1 MGRNF
6 PVARILITGIEL
18 FGLIMLNLIG
28 IYALNNGPKANFDD
42 RYTIIEKDYDAFPSF
57 TGVVKE
63 IESFDLLTIIEG
75 AEDGTRN
82 NEPKYIETDSVE
94 IGVER
99 IGSANIRVAG
109 RSGERW
115 FYVSNSTY
123 IYDSICDGSGN
134 IKITKGQTITFV
146 YDPNDTST
154 YTPVIAVKDD
164 CSDKVRTV
172 VLAYIIIFLIPS
184 ALVLVFSILL
194 MNAVTKRREEGGGSK
209 RLIITSIVMISVA
222 VLFGAGAFGIHRYIE
237 LAEQAEQAR
246 LAPRVK
252 VHAPVIYLYSD
263 SDEYIDIKLELNG
276 ELTSTY
282 PLYGNEGW
290 TVKASRDGVLTD
302 RNGDNYRFLFWEA
315 DLDMEYDL
323 SKGFCVRGADTEE
336 FFDEVLPQLGLNE
349 TEAADFKAFWLPLM
363 VKNPYNVITFQT
375 KAYTDSAKL
384 VLSVDPDVEIRVNML
399 WYATDEFVD
408 IEPQDLSGMNSPL
421 DKRRGTV
428 VSEWGGEM
436 IPKP

>member
-28 IYALNNGPKANFDD
+28 IYALNIGPKANFDD

-63 IESFDLLTIIEG
+63 IESFDLLSIIED

-109 RSGERW
+109 RSEERW
-115 FYVSNSTY
+115 FYASNSTY
-123 IYDSICDGSGN
+123 VYDSIGDGCGN
-134 IKITKGQTITFV
+134 IKISKGQKVTFV
-146 YDPNDTST
+146 YDPNDTNT
-154 YTPVIAVKDD
+154 YTPVIAIKDGS
-164 CSDKVRTV
+164 SDRVRSV
-172 VLAYIIIFLIPS
+172 VLAYIFIFLIPS
-184 ALVLVFSILL
+184 VAVLTFSILL
-194 MNAVTKRREEGGGSK
+194 MNALTKRRNEGGGSK
-209 RLIITSIVMISVA
+209 GLIITSIVMIVVE
-222 VLFGAGAFGIHRYIE
+222 VLFGAGSFGLRRYLE
-237 LAEQAEQAR
+237 VAEQAR

-252 VHAPVIYLYSD
+252 EHAPVIYLYSD
-263 SDEYIDIKLELNG
+263 SDEYIDVKLELNG

-323 SKGFCVRGADTEE
+323 SKGFCVRGADMEE

-408 IEPQDLSGMNSPL
+408 IEPQDLSGMYPPL
-421 DKRRGTV
+421 DKRHGTV
-428 VSEWGGEM
+428 VSEWGGGM

>member
-1 MGRNF
+1 MGKNF
-6 PVARILITGIEL
+6 PVGRILITGIEL
-18 FGLIMLNLIG
+18 FVLILLNLVG
-28 IYALNNGPKANFDD
+28 FYALNTAPKVNADSP
-42 RYTIIEKDYDAFPSF
+42 YAIIERSYDDFPSF

-63 IESFDLLTIIEG
+63 IESFDLLSIIED

-82 NEPKYIETDSVE
+82 NEPEYFETDSTE

-99 IGSANIRVAG
+99 IEFAHIKVAG
-109 RSGERW
+109 RSEERW
-115 FYVSNSTY
+115 FYASNSTY
-123 IYDSICDGSGN
+123 VYDSIGDGCGN
-134 IKITKGQTITFV
+134 IKITKGQKVTFV
-146 YDPNDTST
+146 YDPNDTNT
-154 YTPVIAVKDD
+154 YTPVIAIKDGS
-164 CSDKVRTV
+164 SDRVRSV
-172 VLAYIIIFLIPS
+172 VLAYIFIFLIPS
-184 ALVLVFSILL
+184 VAVLTFSILL
-194 MNAVTKRREEGGGSK
+194 MNALTKRRNEGGGSK
-209 RLIITSIVMISVA
+209 GLIITSIVMIVVA
-222 VLFGAGAFGIHRYIE
+222 VLFGAGSFGLRR
-237 LAEQAEQAR
+237 AEQARQAR

-263 SDEYIDIKLELNG
+263 NEEYIDVKLELNG

-282 PLYGNEGW
+282 PLYGNDGW

-408 IEPQDLSGMNSPL
+408 IEPQDLSGMNPPL
-421 DKRRGTV
+421 DKRHGTV

>member
-1 MGRNF
+1 MGKNF
-6 PVARILITGIEL
+6 PVGRILITGIEL
-18 FGLIMLNLIG
+18 FVLIMLNLVG
-28 IYALNNGPKANFDD
+28 FYALNTAPKVNADSP
-42 RYTIIEKDYDAFPSF
+42 YAIIERSYDDFPSF

-63 IESFDLLTIIEG
+63 IESINVLRTIED
-75 AEDGTRN
+75 AQDGTWDD
-82 NEPKYIETDSVE
+82 EPEYFETDSTE

-99 IGSANIRVAG
+99 IEFAHIKVAG
-109 RSGERW
+109 RSEERW
-115 FYVSNSTY
+115 FYASNSTY
-123 IYDSICDGSGN
+123 VYDSIGDGCGN
-134 IKITKGQTITFV
+134 IKISKGQKVTFV
-146 YDPNDTST
+146 YDPNDTNT
-154 YTPVIAVKDD
+154 YTPVIAIKDGS
-164 CSDKVRTV
+164 SDRVRSV
-172 VLAYIIIFLIPS
+172 VLAYIFIFLIPS
-184 ALVLVFSILL
+184 VAVLTFSILL
-194 MNAVTKRREEGGGSK
+194 MNALTKRRNEGGGSK
-209 RLIITSIVMISVA
+209 GLIITSIVMIVVA
-222 VLFGAGAFGIHRYIE
+222 VLFGAGSFGIRRYLE
-237 LAEQAEQAR
+237 VAEQAR
-246 LAPRVK
+246 LASRVV

-263 SDEYIDIKLELNG
+263 SDEYIDVKLELNG

-315 DLDMEYDL
+315 DLDMKYDL
-323 SKGFCVRGADTEE
+323 SKGFCIRGADTEE
-336 FFDEVLPQLGLNE
+336 FFDEVLPELGLNE

-408 IEPQDLSGMNSPL
+408 IEPQDLSGMNPPL
-421 DKRRGTV
+421 DKRHGTV

>member
-28 IYALNNGPKANFDD
+28 IYALNIGPKANFDD

-63 IESFDLLTIIEG
+63 IESFDLLSIIED

-109 RSGERW
+109 RSEERW
-115 FYVSNSTY
+115 FYASNSTY
-123 IYDSICDGSGN
+123 VYDSIGDGCGN
-134 IKITKGQTITFV
+134 IKISKGQKVTFV
-146 YDPNDTST
+146 YDPNDTNT
-154 YTPVIAVKDD
+154 YTPVIAIKDGS
-164 CSDKVRTV
+164 SDRVRSV
-172 VLAYIIIFLIPS
+172 VLAYIFIFLIPS
-184 ALVLVFSILL
+184 VAVLTFSILL
-194 MNAVTKRREEGGGSK
+194 MNALTKRRNEGGGSK
-209 RLIITSIVMISVA
+209 GLIITSIVMIVVA
-222 VLFGAGAFGIHRYIE
+222 VLFGAGSFGLRRYLE
-237 LAEQAEQAR
+237 VAEQAR

-252 VHAPVIYLYSD
+252 EHAPVIYLYSD
-263 SDEYIDIKLELNG
+263 SDEYIDVKLELNG

-323 SKGFCVRGADTEE
+323 SKGFCVRGADMEE

-384 VLSVDPDVEIRVNML
+384 VLSIDPDVEIRVNML

-408 IEPQDLSGMNSPL
+408 IEPQDLSGMNPPL

-428 VSEWGGEM
+428 VSEWGGGM

>member
-1 MGRNF
+1 MGKNF
-6 PVARILITGIEL
+6 PVGRILITGIEL
-18 FGLIMLNLIG
+18 FVLIMLNLVG
-28 IYALNNGPKANFDD
+28 FYALNTAPKVNADSP
-42 RYTIIEKDYDAFPSF
+42 YAIIERSYDAFPSF

-63 IESFDLLTIIEG
+63 IESFDLLSIIED

-82 NEPKYIETDSVE
+82 NEPKYFETDSVE

-99 IGSANIRVAG
+99 IEFAHIKVAG
-109 RSGERW
+109 RSEERW
-115 FYVSNSTY
+115 FYASNSTY
-123 IYDSICDGSGN
+123 VYDSIGDGCGN
-134 IKITKGQTITFV
+134 IKISKGQKVTFV
-146 YDPNDTST
+146 YDPNDTNT
-154 YTPVIAVKDD
+154 YTPVIAIKDGS
-164 CSDKVRTV
+164 SDRVRSV
-172 VLAYIIIFLIPS
+172 VLAYIFIFLIPS
-184 ALVLVFSILL
+184 VAVLTFSILL
-194 MNAVTKRREEGGGSK
+194 MNALNKRRNEGGGSK
-209 RLIITSIVMISVA
+209 GLIITSIVMIVVA
-222 VLFGAGAFGIHRYIE
+222 VLFGAGSFGLRR
-237 LAEQAEQAR
+237 AEQARQAR
-246 LAPRVK
+246 LAPRVV

-263 SDEYIDIKLELNG
+263 NEEYIDVKLELNG

-282 PLYGNEGW
+282 PLYGNDGW

-408 IEPQDLSGMNSPL
+408 IEPQDLSGMYPPL
-421 DKRRGTV
+421 DKRHGTV

>member
-1 MGRNF
+1 MGKNF
-6 PVARILITGIEL
+6 PVGRILITGIEL
-18 FGLIMLNLIG
+18 FVLIMLNLVG
-28 IYALNNGPKANFDD
+28 FYALNTAPKVNADSP
-42 RYTIIEKDYDAFPSF
+42 YAIIERSYDAFPSF

-63 IESFDLLTIIEG
+63 IESINVLRTIED
-75 AEDGTRN
+75 AQDGTWN
-82 NEPKYIETDSVE
+82 DEPEYFETDSTE

-99 IGSANIRVAG
+99 VEFANIKVAG
-109 RSGERW
+109 RSEERW
-115 FYVSNSTY
+115 FYASHSTY
-123 IYDSICDGSGN
+123 VYESIGDGCGN
-134 IKITKGQTITFV
+134 IKISKGQKVTFV
-146 YDPNDTST
+146 YDPNDTNT
-154 YTPVIAVKDD
+154 YTPVIAIKDGS
-164 CSDKVRTV
+164 SDRVRSV
-172 VLAYIIIFLIPS
+172 VLAYIFIFLIPS

-194 MNAVTKRREEGGGSK
+194 MNALTKRRNEGGGSK
-209 RLIITSIVMISVA
+209 GLIITSIVMIVVA
-222 VLFGAGAFGIHRYIE
+222 VLFGAGSFGLRR
-237 LAEQAEQAR
+237 AEQARQAR
-246 LAPRVK
+246 LAPRVV

-263 SDEYIDIKLELNG
+263 NEEYIDVKLELNG
-276 ELTSTY
+276 KLTSTY

-315 DLDMEYDL
+315 DLDMKYDL
-323 SKGFCVRGADTEE
+323 SKGFCIRGADTEE
-336 FFDEVLPQLGLNE
+336 FFDEVLPELGLNE

-408 IEPQDLSGMNSPL
+408 IEPQDLSGMNPPL
-421 DKRRGTV
+421 DKRHGTV

>member
-1 MGRNF
+1 MGKNF
-6 PVARILITGIEL
+6 PLGRILITGIEL
-18 FGLIMLNLIG
+18 FVLIMLNLVG
-28 IYALNNGPKANFDD
+28 FYALNTSPKVNADSQ
-42 RYTIIEKDYDAFPSF
+42 YAIIERSYDDFPSF

-63 IESFDLLTIIEG
+63 IESFDLLSIIKD
-75 AEDGTRN
+75 AEDGTWKD
-82 NEPKYIETDSVE
+82 EPEYFETDSVE

-109 RSGERW
+109 RSEERW
-115 FYVSNSTY
+115 FYASNSTY
-123 IYDSICDGSGN
+123 VYDSIGDGCGN
-134 IKITKGQTITFV
+134 IKISKGQKVTFV
-146 YDPNDTST
+146 YDPNDTNT
-154 YTPVIAVKDD
+154 YTPVIAIKDGS
-164 CSDKVRTV
+164 SDRVRSV
-172 VLAYIIIFLIPS
+172 VLAYIFIFLIPS

-222 VLFGAGAFGIHRYIE
+222 VLFGAGAFGIHKYNE

-246 LAPRVK
+246 LAPRVV
-252 VHAPVIYLYSD
+252 VHAPVIYLYSNNE
-263 SDEYIDIKLELNG
+263 EYIDVKLELNG

-282 PLYGNEGW
+282 PLYGNDGW
-290 TVKASRDGVLTD
+290 TVKASRDGILTD

-336 FFDEVLPQLGLNE
+336 FFDEVLPLLGLNE

-408 IEPQDLSGMNSPL
+408 IEPQDLSGMNPSL
-421 DKRRGTV
+421 DKRHGTV
-428 VSEWGGEM
+428 VSEWGGGM

>member
-63 IESFDLLTIIEG
+63 IESINVLRTIED
-75 AEDGTRN
+75 APDGTRN
-82 NEPKYIETDSVE
+82 NEPEYFETDSTE

-99 IGSANIRVAG
+99 IEFAHIKVAG
-109 RSGERW
+109 RSEERW
-115 FYVSNSTY
+115 FYASNSTY
-123 IYDSICDGSGN
+123 VYDSIGDGCGN
-134 IKITKGQTITFV
+134 IKISKGQKVTFV
-146 YDPNDTST
+146 YDPNDTNT
-154 YTPVIAVKDD
+154 YTPVIAIKDG
-164 CSDKVRTV
+164 SSGRVRSV
-172 VLAYIIIFLIPS
+172 VLAYIFIFLIPS
-184 ALVLVFSILL
+184 VAVLTFSILL
-194 MNAVTKRREEGGGSK
+194 MNALTKRRNEGGGSK
-209 RLIITSIVMISVA
+209 GLIITSIVMIVVA
-222 VLFGAGAFGIHRYIE
+222 VLFGAGSFGLRR
-237 LAEQAEQAR
+237 AEQARQAR
-246 LAPRVK
+246 LAPRVV

-263 SDEYIDIKLELNG
+263 NEEYIDVKLELNG

-282 PLYGNEGW
+282 PLYGNDGW

-408 IEPQDLSGMNSPL
+408 IEPPDLSGMNPPL
-421 DKRRGTV
+421 DKRHGTV
-428 VSEWGGEM
+428 VSEWGGGM

>member
-1 MGRNF
+1 MGKNF
-6 PVARILITGIEL
+6 PVGRILITGIEL
-18 FGLIMLNLIG
+18 FVLILLNLIG

-63 IESFDLLTIIEG
+63 IESFDLLSIIED

-82 NEPKYIETDSVE
+82 NEPKYFETDSVE

-99 IGSANIRVAG
+99 IEFAHIKVAG
-109 RSGERW
+109 RSEERG
-115 FYVSNSTY
+115 YYASNSTY
-123 IYDSICDGSGN
+123 VYDSIGDGCGN
-134 IKITKGQTITFV
+134 IKITKGQKVTFV
-146 YDPNDTST
+146 YDPNDTNT
-154 YTPVIAVKDD
+154 YTPVIAIKDG
-164 CSDKVRTV
+164 SSGRVRSV
-172 VLAYIIIFLIPS
+172 VLAYIFIFLIPS
-184 ALVLVFSILL
+184 VAVLTFSILL
-194 MNAVTKRREEGGGSK
+194 MNALTKRRNEGGGSK
-209 RLIITSIVMISVA
+209 GLIITSIVMIVVA
-222 VLFGAGAFGIHRYIE
+222 VLFGAGSFGLRR
-237 LAEQAEQAR
+237 AEQARQAR
-246 LAPRVK
+246 LAPRVV

-263 SDEYIDIKLELNG
+263 NEEYIDVKLELNG

-282 PLYGNEGW
+282 PLYGNDGW

-408 IEPQDLSGMNSPL
+408 IEPQDLSGMNPPL
-421 DKRRGTV
+421 DKRHGTV

>member
-63 IESFDLLTIIEG
+63 IESINVLRTIED
-75 AEDGTRN
+75 APDGTRN
-82 NEPKYIETDSVE
+82 NEPEYFETDSTE

-99 IGSANIRVAG
+99 IEFAHIKVAG
-109 RSGERW
+109 RSEERW
-115 FYVSNSTY
+115 FYASNSTY
-123 IYDSICDGSGN
+123 VYDSIGDGCGN
-134 IKITKGQTITFV
+134 IKISKGQKVTFV
-146 YDPNDTST
+146 YDPNDTNT
-154 YTPVIAVKDD
+154 YTPVIAIKDG
-164 CSDKVRTV
+164 SSGRVRSV
-172 VLAYIIIFLIPS
+172 VLAYIFIFLIPS
-184 ALVLVFSILL
+184 VAVLTFSILL
-194 MNAVTKRREEGGGSK
+194 MNALTKRRNEGGGSK
-209 RLIITSIVMISVA
+209 GLIITSIVMIVVA
-222 VLFGAGAFGIHRYIE
+222 VLFGAGSFGLRR
-237 LAEQAEQAR
+237 AEQARQAR

-263 SDEYIDIKLELNG
+263 NEEYIDVKLELNG

-282 PLYGNEGW
+282 PLYGNDGW

-408 IEPQDLSGMNSPL
+408 IEPQDLSGMYPPL
-421 DKRRGTV
+421 DKRHGTV
-428 VSEWGGEM
+428 VSEWGGGM

>member
-1 MGRNF
+1 MGKNF
-6 PVARILITGIEL
+6 PVGRILITGIEL
-18 FGLIMLNLIG
+18 FVLIMLNLVG
-28 IYALNNGPKANFDD
+28 FYALNTAPKVNADSP
-42 RYTIIEKDYDAFPSF
+42 YAIIERSYDAFPSF

-63 IESFDLLTIIEG
+63 IESIYVLGRIED
-75 AEDGTRN
+75 AQDGTWN
-82 NEPKYIETDSVE
+82 DEPEYFETDSTE

-99 IGSANIRVAG
+99 VEFANIKVAG
-109 RSGERW
+109 WSEERW
-115 FYVSNSTY
+115 FYASNSTY
-123 IYDSICDGSGN
+123 VYESIGDGCGN
-134 IKITKGQTITFV
+134 IKISKGQKVTFV
-146 YDPNDTST
+146 YDPNDTNT
-154 YTPVIAVKDD
+154 YTPVIAIKDGS
-164 CSDKVRTV
+164 SDRVRSV
-172 VLAYIIIFLIPS
+172 VLAYIFIFLIPS
-184 ALVLVFSILL
+184 VAVLTFSILL
-194 MNAVTKRREEGGGSK
+194 MNALTKRRNEGGGSK
-209 RLIITSIVMISVA
+209 GLIITSIVMIVVA
-222 VLFGAGAFGIHRYIE
+222 VLFGAGSFGIRRYLE
-237 LAEQAEQAR
+237 VAEQAR
-246 LAPRVK
+246 LAPRVV
-252 VHAPVIYLYSD
+252 VHAPVIYLYSNNE
-263 SDEYIDIKLELNG
+263 EYIDVKLELNG

-315 DLDMEYDL
+315 DLDMKYDL
-323 SKGFCVRGADTEE
+323 SKGFCIRGADTEE
-336 FFDEVLPQLGLNE
+336 FFDEVLPELGLNE

-408 IEPQDLSGMNSPL
+408 IEPQDLSGMNPPL
-421 DKRRGTV
+421 DKRHGTV

>member
-1 MGRNF
+1 MGKNF
-6 PVARILITGIEL
+6 PVGRILITGIEL
-18 FGLIMLNLIG
+18 FVLILLNLVG
-28 IYALNNGPKANFDD
+28 FYALNTAPKVNADSP
-42 RYTIIEKDYDAFPSF
+42 YAIIERSYDDFPSF

-63 IESFDLLTIIEG
+63 IESFDLLSIIED

-82 NEPKYIETDSVE
+82 NEPEYFETDSTE

-99 IGSANIRVAG
+99 IEFAHIKVAG
-109 RSGERW
+109 RSEERW
-115 FYVSNSTY
+115 FYASNSTY
-123 IYDSICDGSGN
+123 VYDSIGDGCGN
-134 IKITKGQTITFV
+134 IKITKGQKVTFV
-146 YDPNDTST
+146 YDPNDTNT
-154 YTPVIAVKDD
+154 YTPVIAIKDGS
-164 CSDKVRTV
+164 SDRVRSV
-172 VLAYIIIFLIPS
+172 VLAYIFIFLIPS
-184 ALVLVFSILL
+184 VAVLTFSILL
-194 MNAVTKRREEGGGSK
+194 MNALTKRRNEGGGSK
-209 RLIITSIVMISVA
+209 GLIITSIVMIVVA
-222 VLFGAGAFGIHRYIE
+222 VLFGAGSFGLRR
-237 LAEQAEQAR
+237 AEQARQAR
-246 LAPRVK
+246 LAPRVV

-263 SDEYIDIKLELNG
+263 NEEYIDVKLELNG

-282 PLYGNEGW
+282 PLYGNDGW

-408 IEPQDLSGMNSPL
+408 IEPQDLSGMNPPL
-421 DKRRGTV
+421 DKRHGTV

>member
-63 IESFDLLTIIEG
+63 IESINVLRTIED
-75 AEDGTRN
+75 APDGTRN
-82 NEPKYIETDSVE
+82 NEPEYFETDSTE

-99 IGSANIRVAG
+99 IEFAHIKVAG
-109 RSGERW
+109 RSEERW
-115 FYVSNSTY
+115 FYASNSTY
-123 IYDSICDGSGN
+123 VYDSIGDGCGN
-134 IKITKGQTITFV
+134 IKISKGQKVTFV
-146 YDPNDTST
+146 YDPNDTNT
-154 YTPVIAVKDD
+154 YTPVIAIKDG
-164 CSDKVRTV
+164 SSGRVRSV
-172 VLAYIIIFLIPS
+172 VLAYIFIFLIPS
-184 ALVLVFSILL
+184 VAVLTFSILL
-194 MNAVTKRREEGGGSK
+194 MNALTKRRNEGGGSK
-209 RLIITSIVMISVA
+209 GLIITSIVMIVVA
-222 VLFGAGAFGIHRYIE
+222 VLFGAGSFGLRR
-237 LAEQAEQAR
+237 AEQARQAR
-246 LAPRVK
+246 LAPRVV

-263 SDEYIDIKLELNG
+263 NEEYIDVKLELNG

-282 PLYGNEGW
+282 PLYGNDGW

-408 IEPQDLSGMNSPL
+408 IEPPDLSGMNPPL
-421 DKRRGTV
+421 DKRHGTV

>member
-1 MGRNF
+1 MGKNF
-6 PVARILITGIEL
+6 PIGRILITGIEL
-18 FGLIMLNLIG
+18 FVLIMLNLVG
-28 IYALNNGPKANFDD
+28 FYALNTAPKVNADSP
-42 RYTIIEKDYDAFPSF
+42 YAIIERSYDAFPSF

-63 IESFDLLTIIEG
+63 IESFDLLSIIED

-82 NEPKYIETDSVE
+82 NEPKYFETDSVE

-99 IGSANIRVAG
+99 IEFAHIKVAG
-109 RSGERW
+109 RSEERW
-115 FYVSNSTY
+115 FYASNSTY
-123 IYDSICDGSGN
+123 VYDSIGDGCGN
-134 IKITKGQTITFV
+134 IKISKGQKVTFV
-146 YDPNDTST
+146 YDPNDTNT
-154 YTPVIAVKDD
+154 YTPVIAIKDGS
-164 CSDKVRTV
+164 SDRVRSV
-172 VLAYIIIFLIPS
+172 VLAYIFIFLIPS
-184 ALVLVFSILL
+184 VAVLTFSILL
-194 MNAVTKRREEGGGSK
+194 MNALNKRRNEGGGSK
-209 RLIITSIVMISVA
+209 GLIITSIVMIVVA
-222 VLFGAGAFGIHRYIE
+222 VLFGAGSFGLRR
-237 LAEQAEQAR
+237 AEQARQAR
-246 LAPRVK
+246 LAPRVV

-263 SDEYIDIKLELNG
+263 NEEYIDVKLELNG

-282 PLYGNEGW
+282 PLYGNDGW

-408 IEPQDLSGMNSPL
+408 IEPQDLSGMNPPL
-421 DKRRGTV
+421 DKRHGTV

>member
-63 IESFDLLTIIEG
+63 IESINVLRTIED
-75 AEDGTRN
+75 APDGTRN
-82 NEPKYIETDSVE
+82 NEPEYFETDSTE

-99 IGSANIRVAG
+99 IEFAHIKVAG
-109 RSGERW
+109 RSEERW
-115 FYVSNSTY
+115 FYASNSTY
-123 IYDSICDGSGN
+123 VYDSIGDGCGN
-134 IKITKGQTITFV
+134 IKISKGQKVTFV
-146 YDPNDTST
+146 YDPNDTNT
-154 YTPVIAVKDD
+154 YTPVIAIKDG
-164 CSDKVRTV
+164 SSGRVRSV
-172 VLAYIIIFLIPS
+172 VLAYIFIFLIPS
-184 ALVLVFSILL
+184 VAVLTFSILL
-194 MNAVTKRREEGGGSK
+194 MNALTKRRNEGGGSK
-209 RLIITSIVMISVA
+209 GLIITSIVMIVVA
-222 VLFGAGAFGIHRYIE
+222 VLFGAGSFGLRR
-237 LAEQAEQAR
+237 AEQARQAR
-246 LAPRVK
+246 LAPRVV

-263 SDEYIDIKLELNG
+263 NEEYIDVKLELNG

-282 PLYGNEGW
+282 PLYGNDGW

-349 TEAADFKAFWLPLM
+349 TEAADFKAFWLPLL

-408 IEPQDLSGMNSPL
+408 IEPQDLSGMYPPL
-421 DKRRGTV
+421 DKRHGTV
-428 VSEWGGEM
+428 VSEWGGGM

>member
-1 MGRNF
+1 MGKNF
-6 PVARILITGIEL
+6 PVGRILITGIEL

-28 IYALNNGPKANFDD
+28 FYAINNASQTDTNNPYAS
-42 RYTIIEKDYDAFPSF
+42 IEKSYDVFPSF

-63 IESFDLLTIIEG
+63 IESFNVISQIE
-75 AEDGTRN
+75 AAQDGTWN
-82 NEPKYIETDSVE
+82 NEPAYSKTDSVE

-99 IGSANIRVAG
+99 IDSAKIRVAG
-109 RSGERW
+109 RSEDRW
-115 FYVSNSTY
+115 FYASNSTY
-123 IYDSICDGSGN
+123 VYDSICDACGN
-134 IKITKGQTITFV
+134 IKITTGQKVTFV
-146 YDPNDTST
+146 YDPNDTNI
-154 YTPVIAVKDD
+154 YTPVIAVKDGS
-164 CSDKVRTV
+164 SDKVSSA
-172 VLAYIIIFLIPS
+172 VLAYIFIVLIPS
-184 ALVLVFSILL
+184 VAVLTFSILL
-194 MNAVTKRREEGGGSK
+194 MNALTKRRNEGGGSK
-209 RLIITSIVMISVA
+209 GLIITSIVMIVVA
-222 VLFGAGAFGIHRYIE
+222 VLFGAGSFGLRRYLE
-237 LAEQAEQAR
+237 VAEQAR
-246 LAPRVK
+246 LAPRVV

-263 SDEYIDIKLELNG
+263 YEEYIDVKLELNG

-315 DLDMEYDL
+315 DLDMKYDL
-323 SKGFCVRGADTEE
+323 SKGFCIRGADTEE
-336 FFDEVLPQLGLNE
+336 FFDEVLPELGLTE

-408 IEPQDLSGMNSPL
+408 IEPQELSGMNPPL
-421 DKRRGTV
+421 DKRCGTV

>member
-1 MGRNF
+1 MGKNF
-6 PVARILITGIEL
+6 PVGRILITGIEL
-18 FGLIMLNLIG
+18 FVLIMLNLVG
-28 IYALNNGPKANFDD
+28 FYALNTAPKVNADSP
-42 RYTIIEKDYDAFPSF
+42 YAIIERSYDDFPSF

-63 IESFDLLTIIEG
+63 IKSFDLLCIIED

-82 NEPKYIETDSVE
+82 NEPKYFETDSVE

-99 IGSANIRVAG
+99 IEFAHIKVAG
-109 RSGERW
+109 RSEERW
-115 FYVSNSTY
+115 FYASNSTY
-123 IYDSICDGSGN
+123 VYDSICDGCGN
-134 IKITKGQTITFV
+134 IKITKGQTVTFV
-146 YDPNDTST
+146 YDPNDTNT
-154 YTPVIAVKDD
+154 YTPVIAIKDGS
-164 CSDKVRTV
+164 SDRVRSV
-172 VLAYIIIFLIPS
+172 VLAYIFIFLIPS
-184 ALVLVFSILL
+184 VAVLTFSILL
-194 MNAVTKRREEGGGSK
+194 MNALNKRRNEGGGSK
-209 RLIITSIVMISVA
+209 GLIITSIVMIVVA
-222 VLFGAGAFGIHRYIE
+222 VLFGAGSFGLRR
-237 LAEQAEQAR
+237 AEQAEQAR
-246 LAPRVK
+246 RAHRVK
-252 VHAPVIYLYSD
+252 EHAPVIYLYSD
-263 SDEYIDIKLELNG
+263 SDEYIDVKLELNG

-282 PLYGNEGW
+282 PLYGNDGW

-349 TEAADFKAFWLPLM
+349 TEVADFKAFWLPLM

-408 IEPQDLSGMNSPL
+408 IEPQDLSGMNPPL
-421 DKRRGTV
+421 DKRHGTV
-428 VSEWGGEM
+428 VSEWGGGM

>member
-63 IESFDLLTIIEG
+63 IESINVLRTIED
-75 AEDGTRN
+75 APDGTRN
-82 NEPKYIETDSVE
+82 NEPEYFETDSTE

-99 IGSANIRVAG
+99 IEFAHIKVAG
-109 RSGERW
+109 RSEERW
-115 FYVSNSTY
+115 FYASNSTY
-123 IYDSICDGSGN
+123 VYDSIGDGCGN
-134 IKITKGQTITFV
+134 IKISKGQKVTFV
-146 YDPNDTST
+146 YDPNDTNT
-154 YTPVIAVKDD
+154 YTPVIAIKDG
-164 CSDKVRTV
+164 SSGRVRSV
-172 VLAYIIIFLIPS
+172 VLAYIFIFLIPS
-184 ALVLVFSILL
+184 VAVLTFSILL
-194 MNAVTKRREEGGGSK
+194 MNALTKRRNEGGGSK
-209 RLIITSIVMISVA
+209 GLIITSIVMIVVA
-222 VLFGAGAFGIHRYIE
+222 VLFGAGSFGLRR
-237 LAEQAEQAR
+237 AEQARQAR
-246 LAPRVK
+246 LAPRVV

-263 SDEYIDIKLELNG
+263 NEEYIDVKLELNG

-282 PLYGNEGW
+282 PLYGNDGW

-408 IEPQDLSGMNSPL
+408 IEPQDLSGMYPPL
-421 DKRRGTV
+421 DKRHGTV
-428 VSEWGGEM
+428 VSEWGGGM

>member
-1 MGRNF
+1 MGKNF
-6 PVARILITGIEL
+6 PVGRILITGIEL
-18 FGLIMLNLIG
+18 FVLIMLNLVG
-28 IYALNNGPKANFDD
+28 FYALNTAPKVNADSP
-42 RYTIIEKDYDAFPSF
+42 YAIIERSYDAFPSF

-63 IESFDLLTIIEG
+63 IESYDLLSIIED

-82 NEPKYIETDSVE
+82 NEPKYFETDSVE

-99 IGSANIRVAG
+99 IEFAHIKVAG
-109 RSGERW
+109 RSEERW
-115 FYVSNSTY
+115 FYASNSTY
-123 IYDSICDGSGN
+123 VYDSIGDGCGN
-134 IKITKGQTITFV
+134 IKISKGQKVTFV
-146 YDPNDTST
+146 YDPNDTNT
-154 YTPVIAVKDD
+154 YTPVIAIKDGS
-164 CSDKVRTV
+164 SDRVRSV
-172 VLAYIIIFLIPS
+172 VLAYIFIFLIPS
-184 ALVLVFSILL
+184 VAVLTFSILL
-194 MNAVTKRREEGGGSK
+194 MNALTKRRNEGGGSK
-209 RLIITSIVMISVA
+209 GLIITSIVMIVVA
-222 VLFGAGAFGIHRYIE
+222 VLFGAGSFGLRR
-237 LAEQAEQAR
+237 AEQARQAR
-246 LAPRVK
+246 LAPRVV

-263 SDEYIDIKLELNG
+263 NEEYIDVKLELNG

-282 PLYGNEGW
+282 PLYGNDGW

-408 IEPQDLSGMNSPL
+408 IEPPDLSGMNPPL
-421 DKRRGTV
+421 DKRHGTV

>member
-1 MGRNF
+1 MGKNF
-6 PVARILITGIEL
+6 PVGRILITGIEL
-18 FGLIMLNLIG
+18 FVLIMLNLVG
-28 IYALNNGPKANFDD
+28 FYALNTAPKVNADSP
-42 RYTIIEKDYDAFPSF
+42 YAIIERSYDDFPSF

-63 IESFDLLTIIEG
+63 IESINVLRTIED
-75 AEDGTRN
+75 AQDGTRN
-82 NEPKYIETDSVE
+82 NEPEYFETDSTE

-99 IGSANIRVAG
+99 IEFAHIKVAG
-109 RSGERW
+109 RSEERW
-115 FYVSNSTY
+115 FYASNSTY
-123 IYDSICDGSGN
+123 VYDSIGDGCGN
-134 IKITKGQTITFV
+134 IKITKGQKVTFV
-146 YDPNDTST
+146 YDPNDTNT
-154 YTPVIAVKDD
+154 YTPVIAIKDGS
-164 CSDKVRTV
+164 SDRVRSV
-172 VLAYIIIFLIPS
+172 VLAYIFIFLIPS
-184 ALVLVFSILL
+184 VAVLTFSILL
-194 MNAVTKRREEGGGSK
+194 MNALTKRRNEGGGSK
-209 RLIITSIVMISVA
+209 GLIITSIVMIVVA
-222 VLFGAGAFGIHRYIE
+222 VLFGAGSFGLRR
-237 LAEQAEQAR
+237 AEQARQAR
-246 LAPRVK
+246 LAPRVV

-263 SDEYIDIKLELNG
+263 NEEYIDVKLELNG

-282 PLYGNEGW
+282 PLYGNDGW

-336 FFDEVLPQLGLNE
+336 FFDEVLPELGLTE

-408 IEPQDLSGMNSPL
+408 IEPQDLSGMNPPL
-421 DKRRGTV
+421 DKRHGTV

>member
-1 MGRNF
+1 MGKNF
-6 PVARILITGIEL
+6 PVGRILITGIEL
-18 FGLIMLNLIG
+18 FVLIMLNLVG
-28 IYALNNGPKANFDD
+28 FYALNTAPKVNADSP
-42 RYTIIEKDYDAFPSF
+42 YAIIERSYDDFPSF

-63 IESFDLLTIIEG
+63 IESFDLLSIIED

-82 NEPKYIETDSVE
+82 NEPKYIETDSTE

-99 IGSANIRVAG
+99 IEFAHIKVAG
-109 RSGERW
+109 RSEERW
-115 FYVSNSTY
+115 FYASNSTY
-123 IYDSICDGSGN
+123 VYDSIGDGCGN
-134 IKITKGQTITFV
+134 IKISKGQKVTFV
-146 YDPNDTST
+146 YDPNDTNT
-154 YTPVIAVKDD
+154 YTPVIAIKDGS
-164 CSDKVRTV
+164 SDRVRSV
-172 VLAYIIIFLIPS
+172 VLAYIFIFLIPS
-184 ALVLVFSILL
+184 VAVLTFSILL
-194 MNAVTKRREEGGGSK
+194 MNALTKRRNEGGGSK
-209 RLIITSIVMISVA
+209 GLIITSIVMIVVA
-222 VLFGAGAFGIHRYIE
+222 VLFGAGSFGLRR
-237 LAEQAEQAR
+237 AEQARQAR
-246 LAPRVK
+246 LAPRVV

-263 SDEYIDIKLELNG
+263 NEEYIDVKLELNG

-282 PLYGNEGW
+282 PLYGNDGW

-336 FFDEVLPQLGLNE
+336 FFDEVLPELGLTE

-408 IEPQDLSGMNSPL
+408 IEPQDLSGMNPPL
-421 DKRRGTV
+421 DKRHGTV

>member
-1 MGRNF
+1 MGKNF
-6 PVARILITGIEL
+6 PVGRILITGIEL
-18 FGLIMLNLIG
+18 FVLIMLNLVG
-28 IYALNNGPKANFDD
+28 FYALNTAPKVNADSP
-42 RYTIIEKDYDAFPSF
+42 YAIIERSYDAFPSF

-63 IESFDLLTIIEG
+63 IESINVLRTIED
-75 AEDGTRN
+75 APDGTRN
-82 NEPKYIETDSVE
+82 NEPEYFETDSVE

-99 IGSANIRVAG
+99 IEFAHIKVAG
-109 RSGERW
+109 RSEERW
-115 FYVSNSTY
+115 FYASNSTY
-123 IYDSICDGSGN
+123 VYDSIGDGCGN
-134 IKITKGQTITFV
+134 IKISKGQKVTFV
-146 YDPNDTST
+146 YDPNDTNT
-154 YTPVIAVKDD
+154 YTPVIAIKDGS
-164 CSDKVRTV
+164 SDRVRSV
-172 VLAYIIIFLIPS
+172 VLAYIFIFLIPS
-184 ALVLVFSILL
+184 VAVLTFSILL
-194 MNAVTKRREEGGGSK
+194 MNALTKRRNEGGGSK
-209 RLIITSIVMISVA
+209 GLIITSIVMIVVA
-222 VLFGAGAFGIHRYIE
+222 VLFGAGSFGLRR
-237 LAEQAEQAR
+237 AEQARQAR
-246 LAPRVK
+246 LAPRVV

-263 SDEYIDIKLELNG
+263 NEEYIDVKLELNG

-282 PLYGNEGW
+282 PLYGNDGW

-408 IEPQDLSGMNSPL
+408 IEPPDLSGMNPPL
-421 DKRRGTV
+421 DKRHGTV

>member
-1 MGRNF
+1 MGKNF
-6 PVARILITGIEL
+6 PVGRILITGIEL
-18 FGLIMLNLIG
+18 FVLILLNLIG

-63 IESFDLLTIIEG
+63 IESFDLLSIIED

-82 NEPKYIETDSVE
+82 NEPKYFETDSVE

-99 IGSANIRVAG
+99 IEFAHIKVAG
-109 RSGERW
+109 RSEERW
-115 FYVSNSTY
+115 FYASNSTY
-123 IYDSICDGSGN
+123 VYDSIGDGCGN
-134 IKITKGQTITFV
+134 IKITKGQKVTFV
-146 YDPNDTST
+146 YDPNDTNT
-154 YTPVIAVKDD
+154 YTPVIAIKDG
-164 CSDKVRTV
+164 SSGRVRSV
-172 VLAYIIIFLIPS
+172 VLAYIFIFLIPS
-184 ALVLVFSILL
+184 VAVLTFSILL
-194 MNAVTKRREEGGGSK
+194 MNALTKRRNEGGGSK
-209 RLIITSIVMISVA
+209 GLIITSIVMIVVA
-222 VLFGAGAFGIHRYIE
+222 VLFGAGSFGLRR
-237 LAEQAEQAR
+237 AEQARQAR
-246 LAPRVK
+246 LAPRVV

-263 SDEYIDIKLELNG
+263 NEEYIDVKLELNG

-282 PLYGNEGW
+282 PLYGNDGW

-408 IEPQDLSGMNSPL
+408 IEPQDLSGMNPPL
-421 DKRRGTV
+421 DKRHGTV

>member
-1 MGRNF
+1 MGKNF
-6 PVARILITGIEL
+6 PIGRILITGIEL
-18 FGLIMLNLIG
+18 FVLIMLNLVG
-28 IYALNNGPKANFDD
+28 FYALNTAPKVNADSP
-42 RYTIIEKDYDAFPSF
+42 YAIIERSYDAFPSF

-63 IESFDLLTIIEG
+63 IESIYVLGRIED
-75 AEDGTRN
+75 AQDGTWDD
-82 NEPKYIETDSVE
+82 EPEYFETDSTE

-99 IGSANIRVAG
+99 VEFANIKVAG
-109 RSGERW
+109 WSEERW
-115 FYVSNSTY
+115 FYASNSTY
-123 IYDSICDGSGN
+123 VYESIGDGCGN
-134 IKITKGQTITFV
+134 IKISKGQKVTFV
-146 YDPNDTST
+146 YDPNDTNT
-154 YTPVIAVKDD
+154 YTPVIAIKDGS
-164 CSDKVRTV
+164 SDRVRSV
-172 VLAYIIIFLIPS
+172 VLAYIFIFLIPS
-184 ALVLVFSILL
+184 VAVLTFSILL
-194 MNAVTKRREEGGGSK
+194 MNALAKRRNEGGGSK
-209 RLIITSIVMISVA
+209 GLIITSIVMISVA
-222 VLFGAGAFGIHRYIE
+222 VLFGAGSFGIRRYLE
-237 LAEQAEQAR
+237 VAEQAR
-246 LAPRVK
+246 LARLAPRVV

-263 SDEYIDIKLELNG
+263 NEEYIDVKLELNG

-315 DLDMEYDL
+315 DLDMKYDL

-336 FFDEVLPQLGLNE
+336 FFDEVLPELGLTE

-363 VKNPYNVITFQT
+363 FKNPYNVITFQT

-384 VLSVDPDVEIRVNML
+384 ILSVDPDVEIRVNML

-408 IEPQDLSGMNSPL
+408 IEPQDLSGMNPSL
-421 DKRRGTV
+421 DKRHGTV

>member
-1 MGRNF
+1 MGKNF
-6 PVARILITGIEL
+6 PVGRILITGIEL
-18 FGLIMLNLIG
+18 FVLIMLNLVG
-28 IYALNNGPKANFDD
+28 FYALNTAPKVNADSP
-42 RYTIIEKDYDAFPSF
+42 YAIIERSYDAFPSF

-63 IESFDLLTIIEG
+63 IESINVLRTIED
-75 AEDGTRN
+75 AQDGTWDD
-82 NEPKYIETDSVE
+82 EPEYFETDSTE

-99 IGSANIRVAG
+99 VEFANIKVAG
-109 RSGERW
+109 WSEERW
-115 FYVSNSTY
+115 FYASNSTY
-123 IYDSICDGSGN
+123 VYGSIGDGCGN
-134 IKITKGQTITFV
+134 IKISKGQKVTFV
-146 YDPNDTST
+146 YDPNDTNT
-154 YTPVIAVKDD
+154 YTPVIAIKDGS
-164 CSDKVRTV
+164 SDRVRSV
-172 VLAYIIIFLIPS
+172 VLAYIFIFLIPS
-184 ALVLVFSILL
+184 VAVLTFSILL
-194 MNAVTKRREEGGGSK
+194 MNALTKRRNEGGGSK
-209 RLIITSIVMISVA
+209 GLIITSIVMIVVA
-222 VLFGAGAFGIHRYIE
+222 VLFGAGSFGIRRYLE
-237 LAEQAEQAR
+237 VAEQAR
-246 LAPRVK
+246 LAPRVV

-263 SDEYIDIKLELNG
+263 NEEYIDVKLELNG

-282 PLYGNEGW
+282 PLYGNDGW

-323 SKGFCVRGADTEE
+323 SKGFCIRGADTEE
-336 FFDEVLPQLGLNE
+336 FFDEVLPELGLNE

-399 WYATDEFVD
+399 WYATDEVVD
-408 IEPQDLSGMNSPL
+408 IEPQDLSGMNPPL
-421 DKRRGTV
+421 DKRHGTV